1 MKINLTHLTNTNPMP
16 NTNSYAMGGINQPSL
31 VTTTDITSSIITS
44 NSSGVAT
51 WNSIDTSSISTIP
64 IQIRDDS
71 GTEDIT
77 VSLIRSLKKNNLIMF
92 LKILV
97 LEGKFT
103 KEETVNI
110 LNMLESKDEASKE
123 LAATILKNE
132 GYEYIF

>member
-16 NTNSYAMGGINQPSL
+16 NTNPYAVGGINQPSL

-103 KEETVNI
+103 REETVNI
-110 LNMLESKDEASKE
+110 LNMIESNDEASKE

>member
-1 MKINLTHLTNTNPMP
+1 MSKSFI
-16 NTNSYAMGGINQPSL
+16 QPIGL
-31 VTTTDITSSIITS
+31 ADGITSSIITS
-44 NSSGVAT
+44 NNSGTASFSQVH
-51 WNSIDTSSISTIP
+51 TIP
-64 IQIRDDS
+64 IQITDEA

-77 VSLIRSLKKNNLIMF
+77 VTLIRSLKKNNLIMF

-110 LNMLESKDEASKE
+110 LNMIESNDEASKE